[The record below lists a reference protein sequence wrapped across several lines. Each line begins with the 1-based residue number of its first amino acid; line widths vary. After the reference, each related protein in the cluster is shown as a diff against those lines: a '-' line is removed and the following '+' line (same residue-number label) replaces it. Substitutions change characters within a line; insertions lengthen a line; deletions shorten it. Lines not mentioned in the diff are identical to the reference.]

1 MDLNPHQFTA
11 PWMLYE
17 LASYSLASET
27 QLLLLSMAWLTH
39 QSTSDLLARPAEP
52 DLGTLSYWV
61 ERLTPLV
68 NNKDRE
74 IIVVFANRCGQEP
87 PEARYAGS
95 SWIGKVGFGKVKIWD
110 IAGKSQETLLSIETD
125 QEPQYSL
132 QTSKNSP

>member
-11 PWMLYE
+11 PWTLYE
-17 LASYSLASET
+17 LASYSLASDT

-39 QSTSDLLARPAEP
+39 QSTFDLLAQPDKP

-61 ERLTPLV
+61 ERLVPLV
-68 NNKDRE
+68 NNKDHE
-74 IIVVFANRCGQEP
+74 IIVVFANRCGEEP
-87 PEARYAGS
+87 PDARYAGS

-110 IAGKSQETLLSIETD
+110 IAGKSEETLVSIETD
-125 QEPQYSL
+125 QEPLYTL